1 MQLNK
6 LFQLSMEEALG
17 LSRQQVSKF
26 VDRASSRVAPSGHE
40 WRPFAELVRKPGL
53 VDVHQLVRID
63 DLWGA
68 AALLAHRFREQ
79 FPGRFY
85 KGADGHIGGLL
96 AGVCPKAEEELLAS
110 ADRLCKGRFDLLG
123 YRDLSFGDPVDWHLD
138 PLARRRVPLVHW
150 SVIDPFD
157 SAAVGDCTL
166 IWALNRHQWLITL
179 GQAYRLTGDE
189 RYARQFDETVRDWI
203 RTNPVGMGI
212 NWVDSAEV
220 SFRLIAWCWALALF
234 RQSPVLTP
242 DLFTLLLDTIRAHA
256 THVERYLSYY
266 DAPNIRLTAEAL
278 GLFYV
283 GTLFPELR
291 SADRWRAL
299 GFRILVEQ
307 LRQQS
312 YPDGIDSEQSTAYQ
326 RYTIDIYLHFLIL
339 ADIHGIGVPWFVTER
354 LQSMLDSLLAL
365 RRPDGTLPRIGD
377 ADGGQLLPL
386 SADEPDRCRD
396 VFAVAAVLFKRTD
409 YAWAA
414 EGPTP
419 GLLWLLGLP
428 GLEEF
433 EALTPAVPAGRPS
446 QSFPHGGYV
455 TMRSGWE
462 RDSHQLIYDV
472 GPLADATSPD
482 HGHADLLSIQC
493 SAFGE
498 AIVVD
503 PGLSGYAHPKWRT
516 FFRSTAAHSTVVVDG
531 AGQAEPSG
539 PLPWK
544 RMPQARLRQWVA
556 HETFELAD
564 ADHEAYR
571 RLSDPVVHRR
581 RVLFVKRRYWILVDD
596 LSGMKEHRI
605 DLRFQ
610 FAPIAV
616 EVDALRTTAWSA
628 SGPGMFIMPFAG
640 SPMQAELRQGEEMP
654 LQGWYAPAYGR
665 QVPAPMVRYSVSAPF
680 PVRIVTLLYP
690 MSNRT
695 FAIPDVVVDPP
706 DGGRPVR
713 VMLRDRNEMIVIGD
727 HTIAVEEM

>member
-6 LFQLSMEEALG
+6 LLQLSMEEALG
-17 LSRQQVSKF
+17 LGRQQVSKF
-26 VDRASSRVAPSGHE
+26 VDRASSRVVPSGHE
-40 WRPFAELVRKPGL
+40 WRPFDALVRKPGL

-68 AALLAHRFREQ
+68 AALLAHRFRQECS
-79 FPGRFY
+79 GRFFR
-85 KGADGHIGGLL
+85 GADGYTGGLL
-96 AGVCPKAEEELLAS
+96 DSVCPKAREELLAS

-123 YRDLSFGDPVDWHLD
+123 YCDLSFGDPVDWHLD

-150 SVIDPFD
+150 SAIDPFD
-157 SAAVGDCTL
+157 SVAVGDCTL

-189 RYARQFDETVRDWI
+189 RYAQQFDETVRDWI

-234 RQSPVLTP
+234 RESPVLTP
-242 DLFTLLLDTIRAHA
+242 DLFMLLLDMIRAHA
-256 THVERYLSYY
+256 AHVERFLSYY
-266 DAPNIRLTAEAL
+266 DAPNVRLAAEAF
-278 GLFYV
+278 GLFVV
-283 GTLFPELR
+283 GTLFSELR
-291 SADRWRAL
+291 SADRWRTL

-307 LRQQS
+307 IRKQS
-312 YPDGIDSEQSTAYQ
+312 FPDGIDSEQSTCCQ
-326 RYTIDIYLHFLIL
+326 RYTVDIYLQFLIL
-339 ADIHGIGVPWFVTER
+339 ADIHSIRVPWFVTER

-386 SADEPDRCRD
+386 SADDPDRCQN

-419 GLLWLLGLP
+419 GLIWLLGLP

-433 EALTPAVPAGRPS
+433 EALIPTVPSGRPS
-446 QSFPHGGYV
+446 QPFPHGGYV

-503 PGLSGYAHPKWRT
+503 PGLSGYAHPEWCT

-531 AGQAEPSG
+531 VGQAEASG
-539 PLPWK
+539 PLSWK
-544 RMPQARLRQWVA
+544 SMLPARLRRWVA

-564 ADHEAYR
+564 AEHEAYR

-581 RVLFVKRRYWILVDD
+581 RVLFVKRRYWILVDE
-596 LSGMKEHRI
+596 LSGMKQHRL
-605 DLRFQ
+605 DLCFQ

-628 SGPGMFIMPFAG
+628 AGPGMFIVPFAG
-640 SPMQAELRQGEEMP
+640 YPMQAELRQGEKMP

-665 QVPAPMVRYSVSAPF
+665 QVPAPMVRYSVTAPF
-680 PVRIVTLLYP
+680 PLRIVTLLYP
-690 MSNRT
+690 MPSPT
-695 FAIPDVVVDPP
+695 FAIPDVVVDVP
-706 DGGRPVR
+706 DGGCPERI
-713 VMLRDRNEMIVIGD
+713 MLRDRNEMIVIGD
-727 HTIAVEEM
+727 DTIAVEEI